1 MKIRKLNIGTE
12 EICFVYKYTKHLR
25 YDLWYYIP
33 ISVLL
38 HYWVKIDRMK
48 CTEVYISH
56 PLSSILAINWNEE
69 EKRSIFRLLFLIF
82 HFIYFV
88 IVSEN
93 ETKIWEGTVL
103 VLDLMPYAIY
113 EWCYALHEL

>member
-12 EICFVYKYTKHLR
+12 EICFVYRYTKHLR

-48 CTEVYISH
+48 WTEVYISH
-56 PLSSILAINWNEE
+56 PLSSILAINWNRE
-69 EKRSIFRLLFLIF
+69 EKRSILRLLFLIF
-82 HFIYFV
+82 HFIFCV

-93 ETKIWEGTVL
+93 ETQFWEGTVL

-113 EWCYALHEL
+113 E